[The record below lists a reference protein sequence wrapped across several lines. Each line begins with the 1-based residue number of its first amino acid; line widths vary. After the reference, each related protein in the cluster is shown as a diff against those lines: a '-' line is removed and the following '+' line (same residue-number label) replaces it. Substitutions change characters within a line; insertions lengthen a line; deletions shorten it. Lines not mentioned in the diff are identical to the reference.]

1 MNPDLQRLQPYPFQK
16 LGALFR
22 EVQPNHHYRA
32 ISLSIGEPKHPT
44 PQFIREALTNNLDGL
59 ANYPT
64 TAGSNALRNTI
75 ANWLAARYDIPAPNA
90 DTQVLPVNG
99 SREALF
105 SFAQTVVDRS
115 KANPVVVCP
124 NPFYQIYEG
133 AAFLS
138 GATPVFL
145 NNIPENNFA
154 LNFSQL
160 PEDTWQRTQLVYVC
174 SPGNPTGRVM
184 TLAEWEILFEMSD
197 RYDFVIASDE
207 CYSEIYF
214 SEKPLGALQAAHR
227 LGRSDYKNLVV
238 FSSLSKRSNVPGM
251 RSGFV
256 AGDSSVIESFALYR
270 TYHGSAMNPA
280 VQAASIAA
288 WNDEDHVAENRRMYA
303 DKFTWVTEILN
314 PVLPVTRP
322 DAGFYLWIHTPIADT
337 CFAQSLYRDYNVAV
351 LPGSY
356 LARSADGINPGEN
369 FVRLALVASTKETV
383 EAAQRIAEFCRKLS
397 TSNR

>member
-1 MNPDLQRLQPYPFQK
+1 
-16 LGALFR
+16 
-22 EVQPNHHYRA
+22 
-32 ISLSIGEPKHPT
+32 
-44 PQFIREALTNNLDGL
+44 
-59 ANYPT
+59 
-64 TAGSNALRNTI
+64 
-75 ANWLAARYDIPAPNA
+75 
-90 DTQVLPVNG
+90 
-99 SREALF
+99 
-105 SFAQTVVDRS
+105 
-115 KANPVVVCP
+115 
-124 NPFYQIYEG
+124 
-133 AAFLS
+133 
-138 GATPVFL
+138 
-145 NNIPENNFA
+145 
-154 LNFSQL
+154 
-160 PEDTWQRTQLVYVC
+160 
-174 SPGNPTGRVM
+174 
-184 TLAEWEILFEMSD
+184 LFEMSD
-197 RYDFVIASDE
+197 RYSFVIASDE

-256 AGDSSVIESFALYR
+256 AGDAGAIESFALYR

-303 DKFTWVTEILN
+303 DKFTRVMEILN

-322 DAGFYLWIHTPIADT
+322 EAGFYLWIHTPIADT
-337 CFAQSLYRDYNVAV
+337 RFAQSLYRDYNVAV

-369 FVRLALVASTKETV
+369 FVRLALVAGTEETI